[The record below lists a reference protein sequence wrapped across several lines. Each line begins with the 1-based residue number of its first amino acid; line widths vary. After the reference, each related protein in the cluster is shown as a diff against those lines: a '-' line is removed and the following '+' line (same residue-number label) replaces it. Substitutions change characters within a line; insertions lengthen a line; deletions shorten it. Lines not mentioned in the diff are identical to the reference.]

1 MATILDPEHRDTLLA
16 RFRRLTPD
24 RRPLWGTMNAPKM
37 VCHLSDQLRV
47 ALGDL
52 ETTDQGSFLTR
63 TLVKWLVLHTPLPT
77 PKGKI
82 RTAPEMLT
90 AEPSSW
96 AEDTRA
102 FETLVAR
109 FVDAKEVAP
118 HPAFGALSH
127 RQWGALA
134 ARHVDHHLRQF
145 GV

>member
-1 MATILDPEHRDTLLA
+1 MPTILDSEYRDALLA
-16 RFRRLTPD
+16 RFRQLTSD
-24 RRPLWGTMNAPKM
+24 RQPLWGAMSAPKM

-47 ALGDL
+47 ALGHL
-52 ETTDQGSFLTR
+52 ETKDQGSSLTR
-63 TLVKWLVLHTPLPT
+63 TLVKWLVLYTPLPT

-82 RTAPEMLT
+82 MTAREMLT

-96 AEDTRA
+96 TEDTRA

-109 FVDAKEVAP
+109 FVDAKEVAT

-127 RQWGALA
+127 RQWGILT